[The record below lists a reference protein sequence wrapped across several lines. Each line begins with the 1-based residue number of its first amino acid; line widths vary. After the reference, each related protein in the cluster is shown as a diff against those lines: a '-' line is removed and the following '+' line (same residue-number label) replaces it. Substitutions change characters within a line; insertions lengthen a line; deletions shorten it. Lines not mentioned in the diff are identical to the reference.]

1 MLGRGAPLSAQF
13 DVSLA
18 EPVIDGRCVVV
29 LSGEADLF
37 GAPRLKEVL
46 LGAIEAGAQ
55 RIVVDLTDTHFID
68 STTLGVLIGAS
79 KRLRPAG
86 GELVLVIDRPPIRKI
101 FEITL
106 LDRAFTIC
114 ATRGDALAAN

>member
-1 MLGRGAPLSAQF
+1 MLHGGAPLSAQF

-18 EPVIDGRCVVV
+18 EPVIDGSCVVV

-46 LGAIEAGAQ
+46 LDAIAAGAQ
-55 RIVVDLTDTHFID
+55 RVVVDMTDTHFID

-79 KRLRPAG
+79 KRLRPVG
-86 GELVLVIDRPPIRKI
+86 GELVLVIDHPPIRKI

-114 ATRGDALAAN
+114 ATRGDALAAS